1 MRVVAELPHPRFKV
15 TVFSW
20 NEKYIVKVEIDQ
32 YEQVYKIKEMDVNG
46 LEEVK
51 EMINDEFL
59 DNCMQRFLTMRTD
72 WVGAYKRVTN

>member
-32 YEQVYKIKEMDVNG
+32 YEQVFKIKEMDVNG
-46 LEEVK
+46 LEQVK

-72 WVGAYKRVTN
+72 WVSAYKRVTN

>member
-20 NEKYIVKVEIDQ
+20 NEKYIIKVEIDE
-32 YEQVYKIKEMDVNG
+32 YEQSFKIKHMDVNG

-51 EMINDEFL
+51 EMVNDEFL
-59 DNCMQRFLTMRTD
+59 DNCLQRFLSMRTD
-72 WVGAYKRVTN
+72 FVNAYKRVTN